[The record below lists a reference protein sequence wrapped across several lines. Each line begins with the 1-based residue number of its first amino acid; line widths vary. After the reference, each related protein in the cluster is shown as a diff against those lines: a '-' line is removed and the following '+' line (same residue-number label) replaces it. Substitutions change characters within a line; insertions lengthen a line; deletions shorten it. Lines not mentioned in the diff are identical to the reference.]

1 MPVQARY
8 NGIRVE
14 RLDRVRAAIDA
25 GDTARREELLSA
37 LAEEGFS
44 PAEVYVAI
52 GAYEEDLAARRRRR
66 RQQRREDQAVAEALE
81 AAGVTPDDAEP
92 AEIAA
97 TAEAVEDAAA
107 AVEEDQDQGGRGR
120 RNRGRAG
127 RGEGDRVGLLD
138 YLGTVAEERTERIQA
153 RQGARTAEARA
164 EGRRNRRARR
174 GAGGGG
180 GGALD
185 ALPPVSAAAP
195 AGGMDWLPLAAL
207 AGAAFFLL
215 RK

>member
-1 MPVQARY
+1 MPVQERY

-14 RLDRVRAAIDA
+14 RLDRLLDATEA
-25 GDTARREELLSA
+25 GDLARFQDLMRALL
-37 LAEEGFS
+37 LDGFS
-44 PAEVYVAI
+44 PRVVEDAL
-52 GAYEEDLAARRRRR
+52 EDLKRDRQQRRRRR